1 MLVVL
6 LKYRDINAH
15 NYWMYAFLL
24 ILPAV
29 LTAASGYVVNDI
41 YDIETDKIN
50 KPKDQIVG
58 VSLSAVT
65 SWKLYASLSLV
76 SIIVS
81 FLYSNQYAIL
91 NVCILAMLYLY
102 AIQLKGLPL
111 IGNIIIA
118 LCSSAVFAICIL
130 YTGKGGSL
138 IVFQEQGF
146 WFFIG
151 YIIFAFLISL
161 IRELIKDMQDLEGDR
176 VAGLRTYPIVFGMK
190 GSKILIYFFTS
201 IEIICCGIFSF
212 LSWGLDFYSASI
224 LMGLITLS
232 LLYFINQLSRSKDKS
247 HYGDLSKLLKYIMF
261 AGVIALILL

>member
-6 LKYRDINAH
+6 LKYRDINAQ